1 MRVTSL
7 EIRQQ
12 AFAVRFRGYDPT
24 EVDTFLELVAG
35 QVEDLAKENAKLRQA
50 LVRQEENSHRAREGE
65 DDWKKALM
73 AAQQIRED
81 LIGRGQQ
88 QAQITLAEAEFKAQ
102 QLLMEAKKHVAVSR
116 HDVQALNHQRR
127 QLADQLRHLLEQ
139 HLALLDA
146 QHEGSEE
153 RRCDDEPRSL
163 LHASEASNGSGEV
176 ERSAG
181 DRRDPVNKGVGL
193 NLDGVRQRLA
203 NEGALL
209 ERQQYA
215 SNRYHGAYRIHL
227 AHSHRDGALS
237 DRYA

>member
-1 MRVTSL
+1 MKVTAR
-7 EIRQQ
+7 EVRQQ
-12 AFAVRFRGYDPT
+12 QFALRFRGYDPT
-24 EVDTFLELVAG
+24 EVDRFLELVAG
-35 QVEDLAKENAKLRQA
+35 QLEELVKENAQLSEA
-50 LVRQEENSHRAREGE
+50 LANKNQEIQRMGEEG
-65 DDWKKALM
+65 DWKKALM
-73 AAQQIRED
+73 AVQETSAD
-81 LIGRGQQ
+81 LIRRAEQ
-88 QAQITLAEAEFKAQ
+88 QAQRILAEAEFKAQ
-102 QLLMEAKKHVAVSR
+102 QMLTEAKKHVAVSR